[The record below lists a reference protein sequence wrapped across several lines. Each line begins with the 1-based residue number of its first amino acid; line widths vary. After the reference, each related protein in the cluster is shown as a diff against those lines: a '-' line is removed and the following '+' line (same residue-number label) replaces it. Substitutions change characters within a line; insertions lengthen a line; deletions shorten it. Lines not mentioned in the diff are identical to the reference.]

1 MCFVRVSYVLVE
13 SIDGWNAF
21 AINLRWKIEHVP
33 SETFSL
39 SLKHFF
45 VIFWDRSLV
54 NGSFN
59 LNFYRNF
66 IEI

>member
-1 MCFVRVSYVLVE
+1 MCFVRVSYVLVD
-13 SIDGWNAF
+13 SIDSWNAF

-45 VIFWDRSLV
+45 VIFWDCSLV
-54 NGSFN
+54 DGALTLGF
-59 LNFYRNF
+59 
-66 IEI
+66 